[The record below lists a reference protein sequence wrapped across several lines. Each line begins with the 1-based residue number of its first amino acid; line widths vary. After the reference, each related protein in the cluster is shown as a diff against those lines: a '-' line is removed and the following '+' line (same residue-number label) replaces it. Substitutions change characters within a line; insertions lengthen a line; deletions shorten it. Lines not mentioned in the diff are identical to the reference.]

1 MTTSTG
7 GDGHNGRHHHGA
19 HPPPTFQCS
28 VCRQERP
35 ARERARLDA
44 LRAGLSQYILQR
56 HPEAAEPGAVICR
69 SCRDAERL
77 ALVTARLEEERGQLT
92 AVEADVARRAAQH
105 STVAEDLER
114 EFTRN
119 LTFGQRAADAVARVG
134 GSWAFVLGGLSALG
148 VWVLLN
154 SGWSGERPFDPY
166 PFILLNLVLSC
177 VAALQAPIIMMSQ
190 NRQALRDR
198 RQADQDYRVNL
209 KAELEVA
216 TLHEKLD
223 HLMHAQWE
231 RMLELQQLQLELLT
245 ERRAREQPSEPPR

>member
-1 MTTSTG
+1 MTTGNG
-7 GDGHNGRHHHGA
+7 GVHSGRHHHGT
-19 HPPPTFQCS
+19 PPPTFRCS
-28 VCRQERP
+28 VCHQERP
-35 ARERARLDA
+35 SRERTRMDA
-44 LRAGLSQYILQR
+44 LRSGLSQFIIQR
-56 HPEAAEPGAVICR
+56 HPDAAAPGSAICR
-69 SCRDAERL
+69 NCRDTERL

-92 AVEADVARRAAQH
+92 AVEADVARRVTQH
-105 STVAEDLER
+105 ATVTEDLER

-134 GSWAFVLGGLSALG
+134 GSWAFVLGGLTVLLC
-148 VWVLLN
+148 WVLLN
-154 SGWSGERPFDPY
+154 SAWLGARPFDPY

-231 RMLELQQLQLELLT
+231 HLLELQQLQLELLT

>member
-7 GDGHNGRHHHGA
+7 GGHAGHHHHGPH
-19 HPPPTFQCS
+19 HPPNFTCS
-28 VCRQERP
+28 VCHRERP
-35 ARERARLDA
+35 SSERMRLDA
-44 LRAGLSQYILQR
+44 LRIELSRFIIQR
-56 HPEAAEPGAVICR
+56 NPDAAAPGALICR

-77 ALVTARLEEERGQLT
+77 ALVTTRLEEERGQLT
-92 AVEADVARRAAQH
+92 AVEADVARRAAIH

-134 GSWAFVLGGLSALG
+134 GSWGFVIGGLSVILF
-148 VWVLLN
+148 WVLLN
-154 SGWSGERPFDPY
+154 SGWEAARPFDPY

-223 HLMHAQWE
+223 HLMHMQWE
-231 RMLELQQLQLELLT
+231 RMLELQQLQVELLT
-245 ERRAREQPSEPPR
+245 ERLAHDRPPEPRR

>member
-1 MTTSTG
+1 MTASTG
-7 GDGHNGRHHHGA
+7 GGHAGHHHHG
-19 HPPPTFQCS
+19 HPPTFTCS
-28 VCRQERP
+28 VCHHERP
-35 ARERARLDA
+35 SNERMRLDA
-44 LRAGLSQYILQR
+44 LRVQLSSFIIQR
-56 HPEAAEPGAVICR
+56 HPDAAAPGALICR
-69 SCRDAERL
+69 GCRDSERL
-77 ALVTARLEEERGQLT
+77 ALITSRLEEERGQLT
-92 AVEADVARRAAQH
+92 AVEADVARRATVH

-134 GSWAFVLGGLSALG
+134 GSWAFVLGGLSVILL
-148 VWVLLN
+148 WVLLN
-154 SGWSGERPFDPY
+154 SGLNAGRPFDPY

-177 VAALQAPIIMMSQ
+177 IAALQAPIIMMSQ

-223 HLMHAQWE
+223 HLMHMQWE

-245 ERRAREQPSEPPR
+245 ERRPRERPSEPNR

>member
-1 MTTSTG
+1 MTTNTG
-7 GDGHNGRHHHGA
+7 GGHAGRNHHHG
-19 HPPPTFQCS
+19 HPPTFTCS
-28 VCRQERP
+28 VCHRVRP
-35 ARERARLDA
+35 VRERLRIDA
-44 LRAGLSQYILQR
+44 IRVELSHFIIQRNPDAG
-56 HPEAAEPGAVICR
+56 APGAIICR
-69 SCRDAERL
+69 SCRDTERL

-92 AVEADVARRAAQH
+92 AVEADVARRAALH

-114 EFTRN
+114 EFART

-134 GSWAFVLGGLSALG
+134 GSWSFVLGGLSMLLG
-148 VWVLLN
+148 WVLLN
-154 SGWSGERPFDPY
+154 SHWLGARPFDPY

-209 KAELEVA
+209 KAEIEVA

-223 HLMHAQWE
+223 HLMHMQWE
-231 RMLELQQLQLELLT
+231 RMLELQQLQLEMLT
-245 ERRAREQPSEPPR
+245 ERLAREKPHEPRG